1 MFSDRHA
8 AVIPGKWNMTD
19 GGAVGAA
26 AQNAGACAYAP
37 GTTPSHRAGVNTVN
51 RDTRRK
57 SSEGRG
63 AWTDSEEMLE
73 RGGPA

>member
-1 MFSDRHA
+1 
-8 AVIPGKWNMTD
+8 MTD
-19 GGAVGAA
+19 GGGGA
-26 AQNAGACAYAP
+26 QHAGACAYAR
-37 GTTPSHRAGVNTVN
+37 TTMHSPSHRAGVNTVN